1 MDVQENTADLVLEN
15 GAEVNFKVANDA
27 LGTPVIVSLQI
38 VFPKGEGIPNGGI
51 GAAQLREI
59 SINQL
64 LAIWFAESS
73 RSFLT
78 QQQEARVWKFVRGEW
93 PSRGRTGLPDRYYAS
108 LSYLYVKYCEEFPSN
123 PTAALASELQVSTK
137 TISTRLTQARKVGVL
152 TVTKAGVSTGRAGG
166 ELTPLGRQFITAVL
180 GERF

>member
-1 MDVQENTADLVLEN
+1 MVALESRADLVLEN

-27 LGTPVIVSLQI
+27 SGTPVIVSLQI
-38 VFPKGEGIPNGGI
+38 AFPKGKGVPTGGI

-59 SINQL
+59 GINQL

-78 QQQEARVWKFVRGEW
+78 QQQEARVWKFVQSEW

-108 LSYLYVKYCEEFPSN
+108 LAYLYVKYCEEFPSS
-123 PTAALASELQVSTK
+123 PTAALAGALQVSTK
-137 TISTRLTQARKVGVL
+137 TISTRLTQARWLGVL
-152 TVTKAGVSTGRAGG
+152 TVTKSGVSTGRAGG
-166 ELTPLGRQFITAVL
+166 ELTPLGRQLITVVL